1 MPIKSQ
7 PLRSQNILQESERK
21 AAFLYEKEL
30 WLTSP
35 RFWRMSGKVRDSGY
49 PFLTNVIQLIGT
61 LNYNYENYETY
72 WLEFHCIEL
81 EIIIS
86 KKIPTLIVLMRM
98 SQLREKKSTKE
109 EDLSTMDMPFVSIV
123 QKCVRDY
130 VDWLNMKLTA
140 RFLINWSNEVEDCF
154 YFIVDE
160 SW

>member
-49 PFLTNVIQLIGT
+49 PFFTNVIQLIGT
-61 LNYNYENYETY
+61 LIYNYENYETY

-98 SQLREKKSTKE
+98 SQLREKERRIPKKKICQPWIC
-109 EDLSTMDMPFVSIV
+109 LVSIV
-123 QKCVRDY
+123 RNCVRDY
-130 VDWLNMKLTA
+130 VDWLNMELTA
-140 RFLINWSNEVEDCF
+140 KFLINRTN
-154 YFIVDE
+154 
-160 SW
+160 